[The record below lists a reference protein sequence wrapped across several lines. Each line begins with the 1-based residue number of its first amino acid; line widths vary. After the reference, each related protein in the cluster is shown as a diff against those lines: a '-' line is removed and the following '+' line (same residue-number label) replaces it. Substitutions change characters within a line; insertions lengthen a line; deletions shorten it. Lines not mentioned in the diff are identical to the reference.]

1 MKKFIEDVKKFYK
14 YGVYSG
20 KSELKSEIANSHL
33 SWLWWI
39 LDPLLFMLVYTFV
52 ALVVFG
58 KGEKFFPI
66 YVFVGL
72 STWQFFEKTVKQ
84 SVKLVTANSAIVSKV
99 YIPKFIL
106 IFVKMFANGFKM
118 LVSYS
123 LVVIM
128 MFIYRVPISMKVL
141 YVVPIFITLGMFT
154 FGISCIMLHF
164 GVFVEDLANVVNVL
178 LKLVFYMTGIFYS
191 IKNRVPEPFGTIL
204 LKCNPI
210 ALMIDDLREC
220 MIYCGTPHQGILLL
234 WFIVSVLLSI
244 IGVKVIYKYENSYVK
259 VI

>member
-1 MKKFIEDVKKFYK
+1 MNKFIADMKKYYK

-20 KSELKSEIANSHL
+20 KAELKSEIANSHL

-58 KGEKFFPI
+58 KGEKYFPI

-72 STWQFFEKTVKQ
+72 SSWKFFDRTVKQ
-84 SVKLVTANSAIVSKV
+84 SVKLVANNSSIVRKV

-106 IFVKMFANGFKM
+106 VFIKMFANGFKM
-118 LVSYS
+118 MVSYS
-123 LVVIM
+123 LVIIM
-128 MFIYRVPISMKVL
+128 MAFYRVPVSFKVL
-141 YVVPIFITLGMFT
+141 YIIPIILTLAVFT
-154 FGISCIMLHF
+154 FGASCILLHF
-164 GVFVEDLANVVNVL
+164 GVFMEDLANIMNVL
-178 LKLVFYMTGIFYS
+178 LRLVFYMTGIFYS
-191 IKNRVPEPFGTIL
+191 IDKRVPAPYDQIL

-210 ALMIDDLREC
+210 ALLIHDLRQC
-220 MIYCGTPHQGILLL
+220 MLYNTTPHLGLILL
-234 WFIVSVLLSI
+234 WFVIGCILSI
-244 IGVKVIYKYENSYVK
+244 IGVKTIYKYENSYVK